1 MFPRFAGL
9 RKINSV
15 FLNFLERLRELT
27 KNIQLAKASR
37 QTFRLLSSSEST
49 IQWQFNLL
57 TVVKSDDR
65 KFIESQVFVVTLKPS
80 TYQPL
85 LCYLVVCL
93 AIRQTNYNSKK
104 KYDILHHIKWIHAH
118 TESSW
123 WTTSYEETL
132 GHGLVT

>member
-1 MFPRFAGL
+1 MFPRFCWIEENKL
-9 RKINSV
+9 CFWISWRDWWK
-15 FLNFLERLRELT
+15 LT

-57 TVVKSDDR
+57 TVVKSDDK
-65 KFIESQVFVVTLKPS
+65 KFIESQVFVVTLTPS

-118 TESSW
+118 TESPVGEPHPMSKH
-123 WTTSYEETL
+123 L
-132 GHGLVT
+132 DMA